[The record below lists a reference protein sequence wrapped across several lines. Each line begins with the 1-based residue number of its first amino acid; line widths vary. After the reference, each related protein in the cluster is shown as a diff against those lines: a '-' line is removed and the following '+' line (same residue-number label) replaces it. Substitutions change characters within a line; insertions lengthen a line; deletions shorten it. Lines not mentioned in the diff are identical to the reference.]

1 MTVQA
6 DCVRP
11 TTFGTD
17 STTPVTTGVEE
28 SFGITPVAGGVG
40 EVVVVGIIIL
50 AVVVACMCV
59 HKHKKETKVRQ

>member
-1 MTVQA
+1 MTAQA

-17 STTPVTTGVEE
+17 STTPVTTEVEE
-28 SFGITPVAGGVG
+28 SFGITSVAGGVG

-50 AVVVACMCV
+50 AVVVACASTST
-59 HKHKKETKVRQ
+59 KKRPR